1 MTTHSY
7 SRNAWFDRIGS
18 FLDRHHRPGNRDRN
32 WLQPAWEYMHFHPA
46 IDGEHLDRC
55 AVWEDDG
62 ELVGVAHYEWSLG
75 EAFFQVAPDRQ
86 ELKPAMPD
94 HVEAHMRGSDERGE
108 YVAAYCGD
116 ADHAFAAELAR
127 RGYSREAG
135 GDRPLTMIDLRRN
148 LDYELPGGF
157 RIQSLADENDLAK
170 IDRCLW
176 RGFDHEGEPDGDLDA
191 RRLMQSGPK
200 FRHDLTIVVVEPGGD
215 YVAFSG
221 AWHDRANR
229 FAYIE
234 PVATDPDFRRMGLGR
249 AAVFEGLRRCVAEGA
264 TAGYV
269 GSNLPFYLA
278 LGFRA
283 LSVSERWIR
292 RW

>member
-1 MTTHSY
+1 MTVHPY
-7 SRNAWFDRIGS
+7 SRETWFGRVGE
-18 FLDRHHRPGNRDRN
+18 FLDRHHRPGNDDGN

-46 IDGEHLDRC
+46 IDDEHLDRC
-55 AVWEDDG
+55 AVWEEDG
-62 ELVGVAHYEWSLG
+62 EVTGVAHYEWTLG
-75 EAFFQVAPDRQ
+75 EAFFQVAPGRHD
-86 ELKPAMPD
+86 LKPEMLDYA
-94 HVEAHMRGSDERGE
+94 EARMRGTDDQGE
-108 YVAAYCGD
+108 YLAAYCGD
-116 ADHAFAAELAR
+116 ADHAFAAELAS

-135 GDRPLTMIDLRRN
+135 GDRPLTTIDLRRT
-148 LDYELPGGF
+148 LEYELPDGF
-157 RIQSLADENDLAK
+157 RIRSLADENDLAK

-176 RGFDHEGEPDGDLDA
+176 RGFDHEGEPDGDLNA
-191 RRLMQSGPK
+191 RRLMQSGPG

-234 PVATDPDFRRMGLGR
+234 PVATDPDYRRMGLGR
-249 AAVFEGLRRCVAEGA
+249 AAVLEGLRRCAGEGA

-278 LGFRA
+278 LGFTP
-283 LSVSERWIR
+283 LSVAECWIR